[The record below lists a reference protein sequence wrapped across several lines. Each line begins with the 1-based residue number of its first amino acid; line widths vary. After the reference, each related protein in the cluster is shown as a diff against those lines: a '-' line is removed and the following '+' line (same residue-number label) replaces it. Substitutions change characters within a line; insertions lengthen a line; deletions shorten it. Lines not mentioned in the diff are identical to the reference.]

1 MKSVSWAG
9 VLISA
14 LVLSACD
21 LAPNYA
27 PPKVDLPAKF
37 KEDAGW
43 RVAHPS
49 DDLPRGA
56 WWTAFKD
63 PTLNALEPQIEEANQ
78 NLANALANYQQ
89 ARTNVEQAQAGL
101 YPSLEQDTTVT
112 TNRQSDHRPL
122 RSADQPTHYGANTLD
137 VQASYEVD
145 LWGRVR
151 DTIKANADQAQAEAA
166 VLESVRLSLHAEL
179 ARDYLN
185 LRGLDR
191 EARLLRDTAKAYGD
205 ALTLTQNRL
214 AGKIASPIDVA
225 RAQSQLATA
234 QALIDDTAA
243 RRALLEHA
251 IATLVGKPAS
261 SFTLPVS
268 VAAIASPRRPTA
280 VPSTLLERRPD
291 ISAAERAV
299 AAANEQIGVAK
310 AAFYPRFFLN
320 LSGGTQDTGFHL
332 LDLKNE
338 LFSIGPSVNLPIFD
352 GGKRTAQ
359 LELATA
365 FRDGAVAQYRGR
377 VLQAVQEV
385 EDALALDRLLT
396 LEAKHTADAE
406 AAAKKV
412 LDLSLTLYRDGATT
426 YLDVVT
432 AQTTALDAE
441 RTGLLLATRRSQTS
455 VALILAL
462 GGGWTVPVQ
471 LAETPVST
479 VDLIKQLGH

>member
-1 MKSVSWAG
+1 MKYLSWAG
-9 VLISA
+9 ILMSA

-21 LAPNYA
+21 LAPAYS
-27 PPKVDLPAKF
+27 PPKVDLPSKF
-37 KEDAGW
+37 KEDAVW

-49 DDLPRGA
+49 DNLPRGA

-78 NLANALANYQQ
+78 NLAHALANYLQ

-101 YPSLEQDTTVT
+101 YPTLGQDTTLT

-122 RSADQPTHYGANTLD
+122 RSASQPSHYGANTLD
-137 VQASYEVD
+137 IQASYEVD

-151 DTIKANADQAQAEAA
+151 DTIKANVDQAQAEAA
-166 VLESVRLSLHAEL
+166 ILETVRLSLHAEL

-185 LRGLDR
+185 LRGLDA
-191 EARLLRDTAKAYGD
+191 EARLLQNTARTYSD

-225 RAQSQLATA
+225 RAQSQLASA
-234 QALIDDTAA
+234 QALIYDTAA

-251 IATLVGKPAS
+251 IATLIGKPAS
-261 SFTLPVS
+261 AFSLPVS
-268 VAAIASPRRPTA
+268 LAPIASPRRPSA

-299 AAANEQIGVAK
+299 AAANEQIGVAR

-332 LDLKNE
+332 LDLRNE

-352 GGKRTAQ
+352 GGRRTAQ
-359 LELATA
+359 LEFAQAARDAAT
-365 FRDGAVAQYRGR
+365 AQYRGR

-396 LEAKHTADAE
+396 LEAKRTAEAE
-406 AAAKKV
+406 AAARKV

-432 AQTTALDAE
+432 AQTTALEAE
-441 RTGLLLATRRSQTS
+441 RTGLLLSTRRQQTS
-455 VALILAL
+455 VALFLAL
-462 GGGWTVPVQ
+462 GGGWTVPTDV
-471 LAETPVST
+471 AETPLST
-479 VDLIKQLGH
+479 VDVVKQLAH